1 MKQEEKSLFEKLYEA
16 GEEQVSRLAKEATA
30 HPSFA
35 SVVEKTLRSA
45 LETKGKVDQNI
56 NHILGLLNVPS
67 KADYN
72 KLLAKIETLQ
82 GSIVNL
88 NIKFDRLLAAVQQ
101 PKRVSRPKRKS
112 SPVSSSQNPTTK

>member
-16 GEEQVSRLAKEATA
+16 GEEQVSRLAKEATT

-35 SVVEKTLRSA
+35 SAIEKTLRSA

-56 NHILGLLNVPS
+56 NHVLGLLNLPS

-101 PKRVSRPKRKS
+101 PKRVSRPKQKS
-112 SPVSSSQNPTTK
+112 SPASSDQNPTTK

>member
-16 GEEQVSRLAKEATA
+16 GEEQVSKFAKDATA

-35 SVVEKTLRSA
+35 SVLEKTLRSA

-56 NHILGLLNVPS
+56 NHILGLFNLPS

-88 NIKFDRLLAAVQQ
+88 NIKFDRLLAAVEKQ
-101 PKRVSRPKRKS
+101 KRTSRSKQKP
-112 SPVSSSQNPTTK
+112 SPVSLDQKSTT